1 MKKETMEKSEKNN
14 QYYSSNYVEAE
25 EKAFSKVGGSEF
37 FSSKIVSEYLKLEG
51 NFVRSIAN
59 DFLSRQ
65 AKRFP
70 WGIIKDFLEIYPP
83 LLKKGRYQI
92 EKELLSRM
100 MDDENFL
107 DMPED
112 TDIDLMTQYYEEG
125 YDIGGQ
131 TALQDIKNKFS
142 KGNNNTKALGEKIK
156 TNFTLTD
163 PNVRN
168 KLKWEAGKR
177 IVGINET
184 TRRLIINE
192 LINAYD
198 TGLGFDGMKKQLS
211 ALFESWRATGNNQEF
226 TNKRA
231 ELIARTE
238 LSQSVSWAREESYA
252 RRDVRKKS
260 WLAEPSAC
268 EKCVQAMGDGIIS
281 FDQLFS
287 IGLLGPIA
295 HPRCRCTLLP
305 EVEVQDY
312 LKGYT
317 WHGEADNASH
327 TQE

>member
-1 MKKETMEKSEKNN
+1 MEIMEKSIKSN
-14 QYYSSNYVEAE
+14 QYYSSSYIEAE
-25 EKAFSKVGGSEF
+25 KKAFNKVGGSAF
-37 FSSKIVSEYLKLEG
+37 FSSKVVSSYLEIEG
-51 NFVRSIAN
+51 RFVKSIAN
-59 DFLSRQ
+59 DFLSEQ

-70 WGIIKDFLEIYPP
+70 WGIIKDFLQIYPP
-83 LLKKGRYQI
+83 LLKKSRYQI
-92 EKELLSRM
+92 EKELLSKM

-107 DMPED
+107 NTPEE

-125 YDIGGQ
+125 YNIGGQ
-131 TALQDIKNKFS
+131 TALQDIKSKFS
-142 KGNNNTKALGEKIK
+142 KGNSSMKALSSNIK

-163 PNVRN
+163 PRVRS
-168 KLKWEAGKR
+168 KLKWEGGKR

-198 TGLGFDGMKKQLS
+198 SGLGAEGMKKQLS
-211 ALFESWRATGNNQEF
+211 ALFSSWRINNNSQEF

-252 RRDVRKKS
+252 QRDVRKKS
-260 WLAEPSAC
+260 WLAEPTAC
-268 EKCVQAMGDGIIS
+268 ERCTQAMGDGIIS
-281 FDQLFS
+281 FSQLFS

-312 LKGYT
+312 LQGYT
-317 WHGEADNASH
+317 WHGEAENASH
-327 TQE
+327 SQE